1 MYVTY
6 AYRNYIQ
13 IAPADSVKTMACVL
27 VVLALLT
34 GFIAIA
40 NVFGLAKGEK
50 DDCDC
55 ANGQVTIVD
64 ESHHVSRQ
72 SCSGTALLI
81 DPIPLASRHGSV

>member
-1 MYVTY
+1 
-6 AYRNYIQ
+6 
-13 IAPADSVKTMACVL
+13 MACVL
-27 VVLALLT
+27 VVLALLI

-64 ESHHVSRQ
+64 ESHHVVNAEMQ
-72 SCSGTALLI
+72 SCSVTVLLI
-81 DPIPLASRHGSV
+81 GPIPLASRHGSVYLARRTAT